1 MTESPERISM
11 AGRLRNNFLTGLII
25 CAPLAITVWLTFT
38 FIDWADSWVTP
49 YLPQRYNP
57 QYYFDVTIP
66 GTGLLIAVVFITIV
80 GFLGKNLIGRSIVNF
95 GESILQR
102 MPLIRSVYKSIKQIF
117 ETVLREQSTS
127 FKKCGLVEFP
137 SSGTWALVFIA
148 GDAQGEIA
156 AKLNQNGEE
165 MVAVFLPPTP
175 VPTAGF
181 LMFVP
186 KSKIVML
193 DMTPEE
199 GAKLLISGGLIAPD
213 YNPDGAPVAALPAP
227 RKKAAKLR
235 RKAGEDIAV
244 TPPSET

>member
-1 MTESPERISM
+1 MSESPERISM

-186 KSKIVML
+186 KSKIIML

-213 YNPDGAPVAALPAP
+213 YNPDGAAVAALPAP
-227 RKKAAKLR
+227 RKNAKAR
-235 RKAGEDIAV
+235 RKSGEETTII
-244 TPPSET
+244 PPAET

>member
-1 MTESPERISM
+1 MTETPERLSM
-11 AGRLRNNFLTGLII
+11 AGRVRNNFLTGLII

-49 YLPQRYNP
+49 YIPQRYDP

-66 GTGLLIAVVFITIV
+66 GTGLVIAVLFITII

-95 GESILQR
+95 GESVLNR
-102 MPLIRSVYKSIKQIF
+102 MPLIRTVYKSVKQIL
-117 ETVLREQSTS
+117 ETVLKEQSTS

-137 SSGTWALVFIA
+137 APGSWALVFIA

-156 AKLNQNGEE
+156 EKLNTDGEE
-165 MVAVFLPPTP
+165 MVAVFMPPTP

-213 YNPDGAPVAALPAP
+213 YTPKVPEIPVLPAP
-227 RKKAAKLR
+227 
-235 RKAGEDIAV
+235 AV
-244 TPPSET
+244 KEPVDSSAR